1 MRWIS
6 KVPGRQIAP
15 ARSIRFDIPSMT
27 IRTGCSASLMGLNE
41 ACLAITRG
49 DCEAAF
55 VGGVNLI
62 LAPTMTTAMS
72 EVSYN
77 SESLFLLLLRNGHYS
92 NSSQGSVGPENLLL
106 YDLNVQKSAA
116 RE

>member
-1 MRWIS
+1 
-6 KVPGRQIAP
+6 
-15 ARSIRFDIPSMT
+15 MT

-72 EVSYN
+72 EVSQHC
-77 SESLFLLLLRNGHYS
+77 ESSFYIVEIR
-92 NSSQGSVGPENLLL
+92 NSSVNTGHCHQPPQV
-106 YDLNVQKSAA
+106 VV
-116 RE
+116 